1 MKAILLLFNSHIVVE
16 VKSLLFELRFPVMEG
31 VNLMDSG
38 EVPDT
43 TKSTIELV
51 FRKREYN
58 VYELVGWK

>member
-1 MKAILLLFNSHIVVE
+1 MKAILLLFNSHMVVD
-16 VKSLLFELRFPVMEG
+16 VDDLSPELRFPVMKI

-51 FRKREYN
+51 FRKREHN